1 MKQYICVVF
10 SFLFLLTS
18 CSINDNN
25 NNDLQPIVL
34 SFWHLTNTTGG
45 ISGVDDSFELDTV
58 VWFFNE
64 IDGTVEVENN
74 NTEDTKQYGL
84 ESGIY
89 AFSIITEGNKD
100 FIIIDRNEL
109 GQITVNQTNFV
120 INENITSEGD
130 VADGYIYTFQRVTQA
145 Q

>member
-1 MKQYICVVF
+1 MKQYTCAVF

-58 VWFFNE
+58 VWFFDE
-64 IDGTVEVENN
+64 INGSLTVSNN
-74 NTEDTKQYGL
+74 NTEETKEDAL
-84 ESGIY
+84 ESGTY
-89 AFSIITEGNKD
+89 TFSIVPEGDKN
-100 FIIIDRNEL
+100 FIIIDGIEL
-109 GQITVNQTNFV
+109 GEITVNEPNFV
-120 INENITSEGD
+120 INENITS
-130 VADGYIYTFQRVTQA
+130 DGETSDGFIYTFQRVTQT